1 MRDMPIRAHR
11 DAVDEQL
18 LTVQQST
25 LQHLV
30 TLTGGIYVFWQ
41 IFVIAQTPAK
51 LYEANGWG
59 LVLTLALHVLA
70 YWLLKMNLKLAQ
82 LCWQAGVVAGLVAS
96 AIAYQ
101 FPFILFLGIALP
113 FISMIVS
120 GWLMG
125 CVSIVLVVGA
135 GYLLSTNGAYFPA
148 EALTWLAVGCIAMAT
163 TGKTAMA
170 SVVSLIRWY
179 DDSYEQAFNEVE
191 QARDERLELKQV
203 QEDLLQAN
211 KEQVRLAK
219 QLKYSN
225 EIAEHARRVK
235 EEFVATVSHE
245 LRTPLNMIIG
255 FSEVI
260 ADSPRA
266 YGVHLP
272 SSLLADIASI
282 QRNSQHLLE
291 LVNDVLDLSQVDS
304 DNMAISRTWSSL
316 KSAVNE
322 ATTSVRALFTSKGLY
337 LKMELPEDEL
347 STFCDETRVR
357 EVIINL
363 LSNAGR
369 FTETGG
375 VIVKAW
381 TEDEF
386 RVVAVQDTGSGIAPE
401 DQKRIFEPF
410 QQLNAMSRR
419 RNSGSGLGLT
429 ISRRFIEMHGG
440 KMWVESQVGVGT
452 TFYFSLPINLPVE
465 PAACSAGS
473 TARWFNPYQ
482 EFMPRLRRYKAPLP
496 TASPRFIV
504 LDEHDLLPHIM
515 RRYLSGGVEV
525 VAVHTFEEVQK
536 EISRSPVQ
544 VVLVNSPS
552 NDLAKRIISQCELP
566 YGIPVIT
573 CWIPGNQDYAEKLG
587 VSRYLVKPVSREVL
601 ISELD
606 NLGIPIRDIL
616 VVDDN
621 PEALQLFGRILQSA
635 DHRYRIMRAM
645 NGRQA
650 LDLLRSH
657 KPDVMILDLL
667 LPEFSGFDVLKEK
680 LKDTSIQGIPVLVV
694 SSRDPSG
701 APIICDRLTVARE
714 GGFAV
719 QDLMGS
725 ILTLSDNL
733 SLKRWNDAPVQQ

>member
-1 MRDMPIRAHR
+1 MRDIPIRTHR

-18 LTVQQST
+18 QTVQQST
-25 LQHLV
+25 LQHLML
-30 TLTGGIYVFWQ
+30 LTGGIYVFWQ
-41 IFVIAQTPAK
+41 IFEIAETPAK
-51 LYEANGWG
+51 LYEANGAG
-59 LVLTLALHVLA
+59 LVLVLALHLAA
-70 YWLLKMNLKLAQ
+70 YWLLKIDMRLAEI
-82 LCWQAGVVAGLVAS
+82 CWQAGVVVGLAAS
-96 AIAYQ
+96 AVAYQ
-101 FPFILFLGIALP
+101 FPHLIFMGVALP
-113 FISMIVS
+113 FIAMIIT
-120 GWLMG
+120 GWLPG
-125 CVSIVLVVGA
+125 LTSILLVMGA
-135 GYLLSTNGAYFPA
+135 GYWLFTSSVTLPVQ
-148 EALTWLAVGCIAMAT
+148 ALFWLTAGCVVMAA

-191 QARDERLELKQV
+191 QAREERMELKQV
-203 QEDLLQAN
+203 QDDLLQAN
-211 KEQVRLAK
+211 KEQLRLAK

-304 DNMAISRTWSSL
+304 DSMAISRAWCSL
-316 KSAVNE
+316 KTVVNE
-322 ATTSVRALFTSKGLY
+322 ATSSVRALFTSKGLY
-337 LKMELPEDEL
+337 LEMQMPENEL

-375 VIVKAW
+375 VIVKVW

-386 RVVAVQDTGSGIAPE
+386 RVVAVQDTGSGIASE

-419 RNSGSGLGLT
+419 RNGGSGLGLT

-452 TFYFSLPINLPVE
+452 IFYFSLPINLPVDPTE
-465 PAACSAGS
+465 TISGS
-473 TARWFNPYQ
+473 TRWLNPYQ
-482 EFMPRLRRYKAPLP
+482 EFVPRLRRYKAPVP

-515 RRYLSGGVEV
+515 RRYLSSGVEL
-525 VAVHTFEEVQK
+525 VAVHTYEEVQD
-536 EISRSPVQ
+536 EISRSPAQ
-544 VVLVNSPS
+544 AVLVNSPS
-552 NDLAKRIISQCELP
+552 TELAKRIVSQCELP

-601 ISELD
+601 TAELD
-606 NLGIPIRDIL
+606 HLGIPIKDIL

-635 DHRYRIMRAM
+635 GHNYRIMRAM

-680 LKDTSIQGIPVLVV
+680 LKDVSIQGIPVVVV

-701 APIICDRLTVARE
+701 APIICDRLTVGRE

-719 QDLMGS
+719 QDLMGC
-725 ILTLSDNL
+725 ILTVCDSL
-733 SLKRWNDAPVQQ
+733 SLKRWNDVPMQQ

>member
-1 MRDMPIRAHR
+1 MRDTPIYAHR
-11 DAVDEQL
+11 DAADDL
-18 LTVQQST
+18 IHTVQQST
-25 LQHLV
+25 LQHLLI
-30 TLTGGIYVFWQ
+30 LTGGVYVFWQ
-41 IFVIAQTPAK
+41 IFVIGQFPAK
-51 LYEANGWG
+51 LYGANGLG
-59 LVLTLALHVLA
+59 LMLALTLHVFA
-70 YWLLKMNLKLAQ
+70 GWMTTKNVKLAQ
-82 LCWQAGVVAGLVAS
+82 ICWQLGVIVELVAS
-96 AIAYQ
+96 VIAYQ

-113 FISMIVS
+113 FISMIVADWRVAFLS
-120 GWLMG
+120 VL
-125 CVSIVLVVGA
+125 LVVGA
-135 GYLLSTNGAYFPA
+135 GYLLSTNLVYFPA
-148 EALTWLAVGCIAMAT
+148 DALIWLAAGCVVMAA
-163 TGKTAMA
+163 TGKTAIA
-170 SVVSLIRWY
+170 SIVSLIGWY
-179 DDSYEQAFNEVE
+179 DDSYEQAFDEVE

-211 KEQVRLAK
+211 KEQVRLAR

-260 ADSPRA
+260 ADSPRV
-266 YGVHLP
+266 YGVQLP
-272 SSLLADIASI
+272 TSLLADIASI

-304 DNMAISRTWSSL
+304 DSMAISRTWSSL
-316 KSAVNE
+316 EVIVKE
-322 ATTSVRALFTSKGLY
+322 ATASVRALFMSKGLY
-337 LKMELPEDEL
+337 LKTDLPEDEL

-369 FTETGG
+369 YTETGG

-386 RVVAVQDTGSGIAPE
+386 RVVAVKDTGPGIALE
-401 DQKRIFEPF
+401 DQERIFEPF
-410 QQLNAMSRR
+410 QQLNTTGRR
-419 RNSGSGLGLT
+419 RNGGSGLGLT
-429 ISRRFIEMHGG
+429 ICRRFIEMHGG
-440 KMWVESQVGVGT
+440 KMWVESSPGEGT
-452 TFYFSLPINLPVE
+452 AIFFNLPINLPVE
-465 PAACSAGS
+465 PEEDAGA
-473 TARWFNPYQ
+473 TRWFNPYQ
-482 EFMPRLRRYKAPLP
+482 EYMPRSRRHKVSLP
-496 TASPRFIV
+496 AASPRFIV

-515 RRYLSGGVEV
+515 SRYLPNGLDVM
-525 VAVHTFEEVQK
+525 AVHTFEEVQK
-536 EISRSPVQ
+536 ELSRSPVQ

-552 NDLAKRIISQCELP
+552 TVLAKQIISQCELP
-566 YGIPVIT
+566 YGTPVIT
-573 CWIPGNQDYAEKLG
+573 CWIPGNQDYADRLG
-587 VSRYLVKPVSREVL
+587 VSRYLVKPLSRDVM

-606 NLGIPIRDIL
+606 NLGIPIKDIL
-616 VVDDN
+616 IVDDN
-621 PEALQLFGRILQSA
+621 PEALQLFGRMLQSA
-635 DHRYRIMRAM
+635 GHNYRIMRAM

-657 KPDVMILDLL
+657 KPDVMMLDLL

-680 LKDTSIQGIPVLVV
+680 IKDPSIQGIPVLVV

-701 APIICDRLTVARE
+701 APIICDRLTVGRA
-714 GGFAV
+714 GGFSV

-733 SLKRWNDAPVQQ
+733 SLKRWIDAPAQQ

>member
-1 MRDMPIRAHR
+1 MRDTPIYAYR
-11 DAVDEQL
+11 DAADEQIR
-18 LTVQQST
+18 TVQYST
-25 LQHLV
+25 LQHLLL
-30 TLTGGIYVFWQ
+30 LTGGTYVVWQ
-41 IFVIAQTPAK
+41 ILVIAQMPAR
-51 LYEANGWG
+51 LYTASGLG
-59 LVLTLALHVLA
+59 LVLALTLHAFGG
-70 YWLLKMNLKLAQ
+70 WLLAKNFKLAQ
-82 LCWQAGVVAGLVAS
+82 LVWQLGVIAALAAS
-96 AIAYQ
+96 VIAYQ
-101 FPFILFLGIALP
+101 FPPILFVGLVLP
-113 FISMIVS
+113 FVSMIIADWRAALFSV
-120 GWLMG
+120 L
-125 CVSIVLVVGA
+125 LVVGA
-135 GYLLSTNGAYFPA
+135 GYGLYIYMLHFSADVLL
-148 EALTWLAVGCIAMAT
+148 WLAVGCVMMAVIGRT
-163 TGKTAMA
+163 TII
-170 SVVSLIRWY
+170 SLIALVRWY
-179 DDSYEQAFNEVE
+179 NDSYEQAFYEVE

-211 KEQVRLAK
+211 KEQMRLAK

-260 ADSPRA
+260 ADSPRV
-266 YGVHLP
+266 YGVRLP
-272 SSLLADIASI
+272 TSLLADIASI

-304 DNMAISRTWSSL
+304 DSMAISRTWTSL
-316 KSAVNE
+316 STIVNE

-337 LKMELPEDEL
+337 LKTDLPDDEL

-369 FTETGG
+369 FTEKGG
-375 VIVKAW
+375 VVVKAW

-386 RVVAVQDTGSGIAPE
+386 RVVAVKDTGQGIAPE

-410 QQLNAMSRR
+410 QQLNAAGRR
-419 RNSGSGLGLT
+419 RYGGSGLGLT

-440 KMWVESQVGVGT
+440 KMWVESKLGEGT

-465 PAACSAGS
+465 PDDQSIS
-473 TARWFNPYQ
+473 PTRWLNPYQ
-482 EFMPRLRRYKAPLP
+482 EYIPRLRRYKAPVLN
-496 TASPRFIV
+496 ASPRFIV

-515 RRYLSGGVEV
+515 RRYLPNGLEV
-525 VAVHTFEEVQK
+525 VALHTIEEVQE
-536 EISRSPVQ
+536 EIARSPAQ

-552 NDLAKRIISQCELP
+552 TEQAKHVISNGELP
-566 YGIPVIT
+566 YGTPVIT

-635 DHRYRIMRAM
+635 GHNYRIMRAM

-680 LKDTSIQGIPVLVV
+680 LIDPAILGIPVLVV

-701 APIICDRLTVARE
+701 APIICDRLTVARK

-733 SLKRWNDAPVQQ
+733 SLKRWNDVPSQQ

>member
-30 TLTGGIYVFWQ
+30 ILSGGIYIFWQ
-41 IFVIAQTPAK
+41 TFEIAQTPAK
-51 LYEANGWG
+51 LYAPNGWG
-59 LVLTLALHVLA
+59 LVLALVLHVFA
-70 YWLLKMNLKLAQ
+70 YWLLNANLKLAQ
-82 LCWQAGVVAGLVAS
+82 LCWQAGIIAGLVAA

-135 GYLLSTNGAYFPA
+135 GYLLSASGVYVPV
-148 EALTWLAVGCIAMAT
+148 EVLTWLAVGCIAMAT

-260 ADSPRA
+260 ADSPRV

-304 DNMAISRTWSSL
+304 DNMAISRKWSSL
-316 KSAVNE
+316 KTVVNE
-322 ATTSVRALFTSKGLY
+322 AITSVRALFTSKGLY

-375 VIVKAW
+375 VNVKVW

-386 RVVAVQDTGSGIAPE
+386 RIVAVQDTGSGIAPE

-410 QQLNAMSRR
+410 QQLNAISRR
-419 RNSGSGLGLT
+419 RNTGSGLGLT
-429 ISRRFIEMHGG
+429 ISQRFIEMHGG

-452 TFYFSLPINLPVE
+452 TFYFSLPINLPVDLAE
-465 PAACSAGS
+465 QAVGA
-473 TARWFNPYQ
+473 TRWFNPYQ

-496 TASPRFIV
+496 AASPRFIV

-515 RRYLSGGVEV
+515 RRYLPSGIEV
-525 VAVHTFEEVQK
+525 VAVHTFEEAQK

-552 NDLAKRIISQCELP
+552 TDLAKRIVSQCELP

-587 VSRYLVKPVSREVL
+587 VSRYLVKPVSRDVL
-601 ISELD
+601 ISELG
-606 NLGIPIRDIL
+606 NLGIPIKDVLI
-616 VVDDN
+616 VDDN

-635 DHRYRIMRAM
+635 GHNYRIMRAM

-650 LDLLRSH
+650 LELLRSH

-680 LKDTSIQGIPVLVV
+680 LKDSSIQGIPVLVV

-733 SLKRWNDAPVQQ
+733 SLKRWNDVPAQQ